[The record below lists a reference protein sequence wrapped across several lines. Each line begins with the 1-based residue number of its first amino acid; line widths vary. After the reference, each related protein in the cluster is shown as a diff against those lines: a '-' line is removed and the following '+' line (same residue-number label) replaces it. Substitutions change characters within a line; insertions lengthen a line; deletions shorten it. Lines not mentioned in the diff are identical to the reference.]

1 MSKEEFEQYF
11 EPPTRAGVIDL
22 AEAGFIC
29 KQINQEN
36 TIKELENQIAVLER
50 ALELACIDAND
61 FIVLGEGCWFGAC
74 NTENYEN
81 FTILE
86 KTNDDK
92 LMAKAHCDYFK
103 SQAKQEIKK
112 EKE

>member
-1 MSKEEFEQYF
+1 MSKDDFEDFF

-36 TIKELENQIAVLER
+36 TIKYLENQIAVLER
-50 ALELACIDAND
+50 ALEFACKE
-61 FIVLGEGCWFGAC
+61 VLEGWCSDYCGTGKNC
-74 NTENYEN
+74 NNCHYKKVSLPE
-81 FTILE
+81 
-86 KTNDDK
+86 
-92 LMAKAHCDYFK
+92 YFK
-103 SQAKQEIKK
+103 STAEQEIKK